1 MCSLQGSQQLG
12 KIFGEQGYFTQVNV
26 LWENLAAKGFR
37 ENQSGSETIL
47 AILTVQFFTKDPNT
61 VVLEHMIISQFAKT
75 DSHQN
80 DHLKVKEPQ
89 F

>member
-1 MCSLQGSQQLG
+1 MLIARFSAA
-12 KIFGEQGYFTQVNV
+12 GENLWRTGYFTQVNV
-26 LWENLAAKGFR
+26 LRENLAAKCFR

-80 DHLKVKEPQ
+80 DHLKVKKTQ